1 MEGAMQSTNRWDE
14 EWTPGQPD
22 PTDPGPAERARI
34 RLRIRAER
42 VRKLA
47 GLGGGIP
54 SASPS
59 IGASRIYHYGGPFV
73 QEMEEPR

>member
-1 MEGAMQSTNRWDE
+1 MQSTNRWEE
-14 EWTPGQPD
+14 EWEPGMPD
-22 PTDPGPAERARI
+22 PTDPGPIGRRLIERRYLIERAR
-34 RLRIRAER
+34 
-42 VRKLA
+42 KLA
-47 GLGGGIP
+47 DLGGGIP